1 MNNNSNNN
9 GGGSSSALWHGLGL
23 FGESYLLFSI
33 GTLRPL
39 WQELYPTCFSSD
51 ADNNNSNSSSCNNP
65 FLTYNSLSYS
75 VVLGV
80 MLGMIIIGNLAGN
93 IGRRKCSLLNAS
105 VMVGG
110 ATLLVIAS
118 CFLSGQFDNRYDYY
132 SGQQQDI
139 EGYEYDAA
147 TEGGGSNNNY
157 SRPDVLFQVM
167 SISLFIFGI
176 GVGGEYPLS
185 ASLASERAMTAL
197 NERRRREEEEETRAF
212 TTLGM
217 ENVMS
222 SRLLTTATATTAVS
236 SSYKNVAIERRQ
248 DDNGNNNSDNSQYY
262 SWQTTTNNNHR
273 AVVNNSSQWVENYN
287 LNDEGEKD
295 MQQQQQQQQRQQES
309 LSKTRTRG
317 KEVIFVFS
325 MQGMGILANSLILT
339 FLLLVTRRTNPQQQ
353 QQQQQDDN
361 NSSSSHSQQ
370 TLLYIWRVIYIIGW
384 FVLIYVLISRIC
396 YLDESEVW
404 AKDQLLK
411 QQQQQKQQQQ
421 RDDGGDRDGSHS
433 SNMEENR
440 QHHQQSRQSSSERQ
454 LLYKHYGT
462 RLFGTSIT
470 WLLWDIAFYGN
481 KLFQSTF
488 LIALTGENA
497 SLVQISGASA
507 INAFVALLGYY
518 TAALIV
524 DNPTVGR
531 LRLQQFGFVITGT
544 LFLMCGFMSDQLSSM
559 TLVILYLGSSFF
571 GQCGPNS
578 TTFLIP
584 AEVFP
589 TE

>member
-1 MNNNSNNN
+1 
-9 GGGSSSALWHGLGL
+9 
-23 FGESYLLFSI
+23 
-33 GTLRPL
+33 
-39 WQELYPTCFSSD
+39 
-51 ADNNNSNSSSCNNP
+51 
-65 FLTYNSLSYS
+65 
-75 VVLGV
+75 
-80 MLGMIIIGNLAGN
+80 MLGMIIIGTLAGS

-118 CFLSGQFDNRYDYY
+118 CFLSGQFD
-132 SGQQQDI
+132 SGQQNI
-139 EGYEYDAA
+139 EDYDYNDAA
-147 TEGGGSNNNY
+147 RSYNEQISSS

-197 NERRRREEEEETRAF
+197 NERRRLEEEEET
-212 TTLGM
+212 TTLEM
-217 ENVMS
+217 MS
-222 SRLLTTATATTAVS
+222 SRLLTTAAAS
-236 SSYKNVAIERRQ
+236 SNNYKNGAVERRQ
-248 DDNGNNNSDNSQYY
+248 DDNDNNNSDNHQYY
-262 SWQTTTNNNHR
+262 SWQSASNNNHH
-273 AVVNNSSQWVENYN
+273 AVNNKSSQWVENYN
-287 LNDEGEKD
+287 VTNLNHEGNEKD
-295 MQQQQQQQQRQQES
+295 MQQKQKHQQQQGQDSS

-339 FLLLVTRRTNPQQQ
+339 FLLLVTRRSNQQ

-361 NSSSSHSQQ
+361 SSSSSHSQQ
-370 TLLYIWRVIYIIGW
+370 TLLYIWRTIYIIGW
-384 FVLIYVLISRIC
+384 FVLIYVLISRIW

-411 QQQQQKQQQQ
+411 QQQQQQQ
-421 RDDGGDRDGSHS
+421 RDDGGRDGSHS
-433 SNMEENR
+433 NNIEENQQ
-440 QHHQQSRQSSSERQ
+440 QHERQ

-462 RLFGTSIT
+462 RLLGTSAT

-497 SLVQISGASA
+497 TLVQISGASA

-518 TAALIV
+518 AAALIV
-524 DNPTVGR
+524 DKPSVGR

-544 LFLMCGFMSDQLSSM
+544 LFLMCGILNDQLSSM